1 MIYIVIVLILLV
13 ISGWIASKVSLLMN
27 FKNEINK
34 ITFISFSTLVFI
46 VLILLLLVYNYLYY
60 PNKAF
65 DKKIWNSVVHERYE
79 MSKNIIE
86 KELLIG
92 KSKQEVIQL
101 LGTKEFYTED
111 NRIMYTIGHIP
122 SLFNIDPNIL
132 CVELENDIVVS
143 VFQYES

>member
-1 MIYIVIVLILLV
+1 
-13 ISGWIASKVSLLMN
+13 MN

-46 VLILLLLVYNYLYY
+46 VLIPLLLVYNYLYY

-65 DKKIWNSVVHERYE
+65 DKKIWNSVVHVRYE

>member
-46 VLILLLLVYNYLYY
+46 VLIPLLLVYNYLYY

-65 DKKIWNSVVHERYE
+65 DKKIWNSVVHVRYE

>member
-46 VLILLLLVYNYLYY
+46 VLIPLLLVYNYLYY